1 MRIREY
7 IILFCGSV
15 MLFGLLPNLINKTGK
30 EFEVTLFIFGMF
42 ALCLM
47 LTCATYYVEWLIR
60 KENRRRLRKDRK
72 DITENLNLLNDFCNK
87 D

>member
-15 MLFGLLPNLINKTGK
+15 MLFALLPNLINKTGK
-30 EFEVTLFIFGMF
+30 EFEITLLLFGTF
-42 ALCLM
+42 ALCLI
-47 LTCATYYVEWLIR
+47 LTCCTYYIEWLIKR
-60 KENRRRLRKDRK
+60 DREKVLRKDRK
-72 DITENLNLLNDFCNK
+72 DINENLNLLNDFCNK

>member
-7 IILFCGSV
+7 IILFCGSA

-42 ALCLM
+42 ALCMM
-47 LTCATYYVEWLIR
+47 LTCATYYIEWLIR
-60 KENRRRLRKDRK
+60 KENRKRLRKDRK

>member
-47 LTCATYYVEWLIR
+47 LTCATYYIEWLIR
-60 KENRRRLRKDRK
+60 KENRRKLRKDRK
-72 DITENLNLLNDFCNK
+72 DYNENLNLLNDFCNK

>member
-7 IILFCGSV
+7 IILFCGSA

-30 EFEVTLFIFGMF
+30 EFEVTLFIFGMVAF
-42 ALCLM
+42 CLM
-47 LTCATYYVEWLIR
+47 LTCVTYYIEWLIR
-60 KENRRRLRKDRK
+60 KDNRKRLRKDRK
-72 DITENLNLLNDFCNK
+72 DYNENLNILNDFCNK

>member
-47 LTCATYYVEWLIR
+47 LTCATYYIEWLIR
-60 KENRRRLRKDRK
+60 KENRRELRKDRK
-72 DITENLNLLNDFCNK
+72 DYNENLNLLNDFCNK

>member
-47 LTCATYYVEWLIR
+47 LTCATYYIEWLIR
-60 KENRRRLRKDRK
+60 KENRRSLRKDRK

>member
-7 IILFCGSV
+7 IILFCGSA

-72 DITENLNLLNDFCNK
+72 DYNDNLNILNDFCNK

>member
-7 IILFCGSV
+7 IILFCGSA

-47 LTCATYYVEWLIR
+47 LTCATYYIEWLIR
-60 KENRRRLRKDRK
+60 KDNRKRLRKDRK
-72 DITENLNLLNDFCNK
+72 DYNDNLNILNDFCNK

>member
-30 EFEVTLFIFGMF
+30 EFEITLLLFGTF
-42 ALCLM
+42 ALCLI
-47 LTCATYYVEWLIR
+47 LACSTYYIEWLIKKNNE
-60 KENRRRLRKDRK
+60 KELRKVSK
-72 DITENLNLLNDFCNK
+72 DYNETLTILNDFCNK

>member
-47 LTCATYYVEWLIR
+47 LTCATYYIEWLIR

-72 DITENLNLLNDFCNK
+72 DYNENLNLLNDFCNK